1 MVCPSY
7 WSLLA
12 KWGVQDLNTHTFTT
26 PLSTF
31 LCTFSY
37 HYTVVTFNAT
47 APLFYSASLSL
58 SSFVFPWET
67 FLLNLY
73 WYMYTVYKRYRLIQC
88 THDYSHTIVYIQTKI
103 MKIQVNVIIWQL
115 PMSTLDGFQNIF
127 KRHYNKQQQL
137 DTYHRKLHST
147 IYRLCMHLHS
157 ATEGLLCNA
166 KPYKDYNFKTWLS
179 SVV

>member
-1 MVCPSY
+1 MSVDILGTCCDQCRSMVQYNFTSTETRRLVRTDSPGRPPRRPQ
-7 WSLLA
+7 LLNY
-12 KWGVQDLNTHTFTT
+12 V
-26 PLSTF
+26 
-31 LCTFSY
+31 
-37 HYTVVTFNAT
+37 
-47 APLFYSASLSL
+47 
-58 SSFVFPWET
+58 PWET

-73 WYMYTVYKRYRLIQC
+73 WYMYAVYKRYRLIQC
-88 THDYSHTIVYIQTKI
+88 THDYSHTIVYMHTKI

-157 ATEGLLCNA
+157 ATEGLLCNV

>member
-137 DTYHRKLHST
+137 DT
-147 IYRLCMHLHS
+147 I
-157 ATEGLLCNA
+157 TENYTVQFTDCA
-166 KPYKDYNFKTWLS
+166 CICTVPQKDYCVMLNHTRITTLKHD
-179 SVV
+179 